1 MCINECDGK
10 CDSYLCV
17 LVGVKN
23 SITAVVCVFVSA
35 VVCEFQLL
43 SASFSCCMRVSTVV
57 CVHVSAGVYVTRQ
70 RADVPDCCRSAGAHQ

>member
-43 SASFSCCMRVSTVV
+43 SASFSCCVRACFSWRVRYQTKS
-57 CVHVSAGVYVTRQ
+57 
-70 RADVPDCCRSAGAHQ
+70 